1 MAANLFVDFDSAF
14 GPPVRRDAPKLAAQV
29 RAWLIWWAEQRV
41 ARRQQAQL
49 WYGIRELPR
58 HVRKDIG
65 YLPWTD

>member
-1 MAANLFVDFDSAF
+1 MATNLFVDFDSAF
-14 GPPVRRDAPKLAAQV
+14 GPPVRRDGTKLAARV
-29 RAWLIWWAEQRV
+29 MAWLNSWAGRRV
-41 ARRQQAQL
+41 ARRRQAQL